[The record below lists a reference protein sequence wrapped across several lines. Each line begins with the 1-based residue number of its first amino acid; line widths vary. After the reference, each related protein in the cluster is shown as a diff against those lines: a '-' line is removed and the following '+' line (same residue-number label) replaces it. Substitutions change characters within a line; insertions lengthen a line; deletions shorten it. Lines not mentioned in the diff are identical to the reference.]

1 MCFTYSLGSA
11 LQIEIC
17 ISFFIYC
24 TVFGLNVLEAVRTR
38 RSIRSFD
45 DKLVEKDKLLKILE
59 AARLSPSAN
68 NNQPSQFI
76 IVSDKTIRE
85 SLLPA
90 YAHQWFIKAPVIIV
104 ACSLP
109 SNAWARQDG
118 ETYWKVDIAIA
129 VQNMILVAHDL
140 GLGTCWVAAFE
151 EDEVKKVLD
160 IPKGVRVIAM
170 IPIGYPAEQKL
181 SVIER
186 KSLEEIIHYE
196 HW

>member
-1 MCFTYSLGSA
+1 M
-11 LQIEIC
+11 
-17 ISFFIYC
+17 
-24 TVFGLNVLEAVRTR
+24 NVLEAVRTR